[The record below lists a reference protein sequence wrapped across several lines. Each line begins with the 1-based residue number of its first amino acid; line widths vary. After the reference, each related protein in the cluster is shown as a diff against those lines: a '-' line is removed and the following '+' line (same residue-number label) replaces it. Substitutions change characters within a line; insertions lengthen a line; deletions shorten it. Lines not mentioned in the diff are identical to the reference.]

1 MNKLVS
7 FKVPLLDEN
16 GMQEFGDDI
25 MPLTEERTGELLY
38 WGIDFEEISD
48 KIAQFTVVFVQESE
62 SGQIIKLLPEE
73 ITIL

>member
-1 MNKLVS
+1 MGALIS

-16 GMQEFGDDI
+16 GIQEFEGI
-25 MPLTEERTGELLY
+25 IPLTEDRRGELLH
-38 WGIDFEEISD
+38 WGIDFEEVSD